1 MNIEKI
7 VRKLEKLNYDFET
20 RNNRIIVK
28 LGYSHHA
35 QIEINENKI
44 EIKDRL
50 KNWNFLTGVVEMSLK
65 SSIVFNTF
73 LILFS
78 GIMFFLIH
86 LKVESSYLNYLT
98 ILIFLIGIFWILLW
112 TMYFLIKFEFFKNL
126 IESIED

>member
-1 MNIEKI
+1 MNTERI
-7 VRKLEKLNYDFET
+7 VRKLEKLNYDFEI

-28 LGYSHHA
+28 LGFSLHA

-65 SSIVFNTF
+65 SSIIFNTF
-73 LILFS
+73 LVLFS
-78 GIMFFLIH
+78 GIMFLLIH
-86 LKVESSYLNYLT
+86 LNNESSFLNYLT

-112 TMYFLIKFEFFKNL
+112 TMYFLIKFESFKNL
-126 IESIED
+126 IESIDD

>member
-7 VRKLEKLNYDFET
+7 IKKLEKLNYDFET

-28 LGYSHHA
+28 LGYSLQA
-35 QIEINENKI
+35 QIEIKENKI

-73 LILFS
+73 LVLFC
-78 GIMFFLIH
+78 GINFFLIH
-86 LKVESSYLNYLT
+86 LKNESSYLNYLT

-112 TMYFLIKFEFFKNL
+112 TMYFLLKFESFKSL

>member
-7 VRKLEKLNYDFET
+7 VRKLEKLNYDFER

-28 LGYSHHA
+28 LGFSLHA

-65 SSIVFNTF
+65 NSIVFNTF
-73 LILFS
+73 LVLFS

-86 LKVESSYLNYLT
+86 LNIERSFLDYLT

-112 TMYFLIKFEFFKNL
+112 TMYFLIKFESFKNL
-126 IESIED
+126 IEGIED